1 MSLIDTSKKQPRI
14 IDTSPRQPRV
24 DPAAVAKALGAE
36 IVERP
41 KVLVGNTPELYAQI
55 QQAKSGEHS
64 IKVSAEDWEKLCTL
78 ANELKEGDK
87 PLSPALVGLQLLRQ
101 ALELLEVKAQFKAR
115 LYAPT
120 PQAEVGE

>member
-1 MSLIDTSKKQPRI
+1 MSIIDTSKKQPRI

-41 KVLVGNTPELYAQI
+41 KVLVGNTPELFAQI

-64 IKVSAEDWEKLCTL
+64 IKVSSEDWEKLCAL
-78 ANELKEGDK
+78 ANELKEGEK
-87 PLSPALVGLQLLRQ
+87 APSPDRVALVLLRR
-101 ALELLEVKAQFKAR
+101 ALREQLEGKAQMKAQ
-115 LYAPT
+115 LYEAH
-120 PQAEVGE
+120 PQPGE